1 MWETGL
7 TWLCGVSLSSAK
19 SDYIN
24 LILPRKG
31 LPTNTSLDQ
40 NIVRKYVNLSMP

>member
-1 MWETGL
+1 MGTRLL
-7 TWLCGVSLSSAK
+7 TTRSAK

-31 LPTNTSLDQ
+31 LPVNTSLDQ
-40 NIVRKYVNLSMP
+40 KIVRKYVL

>member
-1 MWETGL
+1 MTV
-7 TWLCGVSLSSAK
+7 CCACDCSAK

-31 LPTNTSLDQ
+31 LPVNTSLDEK
-40 NIVRKYVNLSMP
+40 IVRKYVR

>member
-1 MWETGL
+1 M
-7 TWLCGVSLSSAK
+7 SSAK

-31 LPTNTSLDQ
+31 LPVNTSLDEK
-40 NIVRKYVNLSMP
+40 IVRKYVC